1 MNILE
6 TVMLLWINKDYN
18 PKHVM
23 FVQDSDLF
31 TKPKLSKK
39 QLPLFVLK
47 HAWHSSSPN
56 LMLATIGYVAR
67 LKRYAT
73 INFTTWFN
81 L

>member
-6 TVMLLWINKDYN
+6 TVMLLWINKDYD
-18 PKHVM
+18 PKYVM

-31 TKPKLSKK
+31 TEPKLSKK

-47 HAWHSSSPN
+47 HSWPSSSPN
-56 LMLATIGYVAR
+56 LILATIGYVAR